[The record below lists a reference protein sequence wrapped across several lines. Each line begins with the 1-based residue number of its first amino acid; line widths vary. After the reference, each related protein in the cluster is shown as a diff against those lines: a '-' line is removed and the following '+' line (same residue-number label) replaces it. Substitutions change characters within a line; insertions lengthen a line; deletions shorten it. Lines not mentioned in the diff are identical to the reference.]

1 MNPKIVVG
9 TANFGNPYGIANR
22 GKLLS
27 LDESKAIINWA
38 QENDINHFDTALAYG
53 DAEKILSIYLDQ
65 SLAPKIDTK
74 LDTKSCQSSA
84 SIIEAACK
92 TRDRLGVDSLSTLYL
107 HNEELLHCSS
117 QSEVS
122 AGLREVLN
130 LGIAK
135 QIGVSVYSEAA
146 LIACKKVL
154 PELTV
159 FQVPENI
166 CDRRMIASKYI
177 MGLADKGNS
186 FMVRSIFLQ
195 GLLLMNP
202 TSVPTE
208 LQLAKAQLQSL
219 IEFANKYGLTVMDLC
234 LAYAYSISWA
244 SGIIVGVASLAQI
257 QEISA
262 SSPTLPED
270 WESTITTLPLEILDP
285 RKWSK

>member
-1 MNPKIVVG
+1 MNSKIIIG

-27 LDESKAIINWA
+27 LEESKSIINWA
-38 QENDINHFDTALAYG
+38 QENEINHFDSAQAYG
-53 DAEKILSIYLDQ
+53 DAEEILSKYLNQ
-65 SLAPKIDTK
+65 SLVPEVDTK

-84 SIIEAACK
+84 SIIEAASNS
-92 TRDRLGVDSLSTLYL
+92 RDRLGVDSLTTLYL
-107 HNEELLHCSS
+107 HNEDLLQSS
-117 QSEVS
+117 DHPEVC

-146 LIACKKVL
+146 VMACKKVL

-166 CDRRMIASKYI
+166 CDRRMIHSKHI
-177 MGLADKGNS
+177 KGLADEGNS

-195 GLLLMNP
+195 GLLLMDP
-202 TSVPTE
+202 VSVPWK
-208 LQLAKAQLQSL
+208 LHLAQPQLQRL
-219 IEFANKYGLTVMDLC
+219 NDFANKQKVKVMDLC

-244 SGIIVGVASLAQI
+244 SGIVIGVASLAQLK
-257 QEISA
+257 EIFA
-262 SSPTLPED
+262 SQSTLPED
-270 WESTITTLPLEILDP
+270 WAPSIKTLPSELLDP
-285 RKWSK
+285 RKWPK

>member
-9 TANFGNPYGIANR
+9 TANFGNPYGIASR
-22 GKLLS
+22 GKLLT

-38 QENDINHFDTALAYG
+38 QENDINQFDTALAYG
-53 DAEKILSIYLDQ
+53 NAEEILSRYLDQ

-74 LDTKSCQSSA
+74 LDTKSCQSST
-84 SIIEAACK
+84 SVIEAACK

-107 HNEELLHCSS
+107 HDEELLQSSS
-117 QSEVS
+117 QLEVS

-146 LIACKKVL
+146 VIACKKAL

-166 CDRRMIASKYI
+166 CDRRLIDSKHI
-177 MGLADKGNS
+177 KDLADKGNS

-195 GLLLMNP
+195 GLLLMDAM
-202 TSVPTE
+202 SVPPK
-208 LQLAKAQLQSL
+208 LHLVQPQLQRL
-219 IEFANKYGLTVMDLC
+219 NEIANKQKVKVLDLC

-244 SGIIVGVASLAQI
+244 SGIVIGVASLAHLK
-257 QEISA
+257 EILA
-262 SSPTLPED
+262 APSSLPED
-270 WESTITTLPLEILDP
+270 WASTIKTLPPELLDP
-285 RKWSK
+285 RKWPK

>member
-9 TANFGNPYGIANR
+9 TANFGNPYGIASR

-38 QENDINHFDTALAYG
+38 QENDINQFDTALAYG
-53 DAEKILSIYLDQ
+53 DAEEILSMYLDQ

-74 LDTKSCQSSA
+74 LDTQSCQSST

-107 HNEELLHCSS
+107 HNEDLLQSSS
-117 QSEVS
+117 QPEVS
-122 AGLREVLN
+122 AGLREILN

-146 LIACKKVL
+146 VIACKKVL

-166 CDRRMIASKYI
+166 CDRRLIDSKHI
-177 MGLADKGNS
+177 KSLADKGNS

-195 GLLLMNP
+195 GLLLMDAM
-202 TSVPTE
+202 SVPSK
-208 LQLAKAQLQSL
+208 LHSVQPQLQRL
-219 IEFANKYGLTVMDLC
+219 NEIANKQKVKVIDLC

-244 SGIIVGVASLAQI
+244 SGIVIGVASLAQLK
-257 QEISA
+257 EIFA
-262 SSPTLPED
+262 SPLNLPED
-270 WESTITTLPLEILDP
+270 WATAIETLPSELLDP
-285 RKWSK
+285 RKWPK

>member
-1 MNPKIVVG
+1 MKPKIIVG

-22 GKLLS
+22 GMMLS
-27 LDESKAIINWA
+27 LEESTSIINWA
-38 QENDINHFDTALAYG
+38 QENNINHFDTALAYG
-53 DAEKILSIYLDQ
+53 DAEEILSKYLNQ
-65 SLAPKIDTK
+65 SLAPVLDTK
-74 LDTKSCQSSA
+74 LDSKSCQSSA
-84 SIIEAACK
+84 SIVEAASK
-92 TRDRLGVDSLSTLYL
+92 ARDRLGVDSLSTLYL
-107 HNEELLHCSS
+107 HDEELLQTSRLP
-117 QSEVS
+117 EVS
-122 AGLREVLN
+122 TGLREVLH

-146 LIACKKVL
+146 VLACKKAL
-154 PELTV
+154 PELSV

-166 CDRRMIASKYI
+166 CDRRLIASENI
-177 MGLADKGNS
+177 RNLAESGNS

-195 GLLLMNP
+195 GLLLMDP

-219 IEFANKYGLTVMDLC
+219 IVFAFESGLTAMDLC

-244 SGIIVGVASLAQI
+244 SGIVVGVASLAQLK
-257 QEISA
+257 EISA

-270 WESTITTLPLEILDP
+270 WASTITTLPLEILDP

>member
-1 MNPKIVVG
+1 MNSKIVVG
-9 TANFGNPYGIANR
+9 TANFGNQYGIANR

-38 QENDINHFDTALAYG
+38 QENDINQFDTALAYG
-53 DAEKILSIYLDQ
+53 DAEEILSMYLDQ

-74 LDTKSCQSSA
+74 LDTKSCQSST
-84 SIIEAACK
+84 SIIEAARK
-92 TRDRLGVDSLSTLYL
+92 TRDRLGVNSLSTLYL
-107 HNEELLHCSS
+107 HNEDLLQSSS
-117 QSEVS
+117 QPEVS

-146 LIACKKVL
+146 VLACKKVL

-166 CDRRMIASKYI
+166 CDRRLIDSKHI
-177 MGLADKGNS
+177 KGLADEGNS

-195 GLLLMNP
+195 GLLLMDAM
-202 TSVPTE
+202 SVPSK
-208 LQLAKAQLQSL
+208 LHLVQPQLQSL
-219 IEFANKYGLTVMDLC
+219 NEIANKQKVKVIDLC

-244 SGIIVGVASLAQI
+244 SGIVIGVASLAQLK
-257 QEISA
+257 EIFA
-262 SSPTLPED
+262 SPSSLPED
-270 WESTITTLPLEILDP
+270 WASTIKTLPSELLDP
-285 RKWSK
+285 RKWPK